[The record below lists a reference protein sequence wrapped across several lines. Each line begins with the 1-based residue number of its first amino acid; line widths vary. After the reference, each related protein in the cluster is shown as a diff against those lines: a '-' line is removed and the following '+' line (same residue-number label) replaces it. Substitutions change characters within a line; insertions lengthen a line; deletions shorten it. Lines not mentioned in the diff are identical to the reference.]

1 LQTLKKLLPC
11 NIFDPNDQL
20 IKTSYMKQHTNKRS
34 DDSGFVM
41 SYLNLRKAVGILGIA
56 LPVVLFFGFLLL
68 NKNCTL
74 PPSISHYFYTNLGTY
89 FTGTLCAVALFLF
102 SYKGPEKKDERAAM
116 VASFCALGVAFCPT
130 NPYSDIINDS
140 CISVTLSASKIRN
153 GFHYGFAA
161 TLFLTLA
168 YFSLVLFTK
177 TSGLRITKE
186 KRTRNGIY
194 KACGW
199 IILAS
204 IAGIIIVTFMED
216 KPGEDKALDISTF
229 IFETVALF
237 AFGFSWLIKGETF
250 FTDEE
255 KSGVSKS

>member
-1 LQTLKKLLPC
+1 
-11 NIFDPNDQL
+11 
-20 IKTSYMKQHTNKRS
+20 
-34 DDSGFVM
+34 M

-68 NKNCTL
+68 NKDCSL

-116 VASFCALGVAFCPT
+116 LASFCALGVAFFPT

-140 CISVTLSASKIRN
+140 CISVTLTASKIRN
-153 GFHYGFAA
+153 GFIFGFFAN
-161 TLFLTLA
+161 LIFTLA
-168 YFSLVLFTK
+168 HCSLVLFTK
-177 TSGLRITKE
+177 TSWEITKE

-194 KACGW
+194 KVCGW

-204 IAGIIIVTFMED
+204 SAGIIVVTFMED
-216 KPGEDKALDISTF
+216 APGEDKALDISTF
-229 IFETVALF
+229 IFEAIALF